1 MIPRTG
7 NGTTRNRGLDLTITR
22 YGTTPCGYEMRNGE
36 VCQKPRVIGLS
47 NKESKACVDHGEAVK
62 EILRRKYA
70 AKRREKKARGR

>member
-1 MIPRTG
+1 M
-7 NGTTRNRGLDLTITR
+7 NYTRESWRMNRPLTPPIAQ
-22 YGTTPCGYEMRNGE
+22 PCGYVSTSGE